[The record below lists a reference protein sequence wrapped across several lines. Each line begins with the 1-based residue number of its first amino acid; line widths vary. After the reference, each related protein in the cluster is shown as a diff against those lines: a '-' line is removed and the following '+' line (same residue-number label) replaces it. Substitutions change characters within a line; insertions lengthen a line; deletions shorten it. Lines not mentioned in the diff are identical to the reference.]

1 MATSS
6 KQYKNVGEELWKG
19 RSEKIVSNPPQLDEL
34 DDMDNY
40 RMQSSLP
47 WRTVLLLFSLY
58 KTMKT
63 TKKSINSLRRWDI
76 ILERG

>member
-19 RSEKIVSNPPQLDEL
+19 RSEKIVSNPLQLDEL

-47 WRTVLLLFSLY
+47 
-58 KTMKT
+58 
-63 TKKSINSLRRWDI
+63 
-76 ILERG
+76 